1 MASSKDI
8 KFFALED
15 DVEIGETITVDSNR
29 LDIYTIGRDDLRD
42 MPVHGLFSQSKDHK
56 FIIVALE
63 TVENQ
68 IDFNQLE
75 VNRDIDT
82 ERLTFKFKQHREIVP
97 RP

>member
-42 MPVHGLFSQSKDHK
+42 MPVHGLFSQSKGHK

-63 TVENQ
+63 TVEN
-68 IDFNQLE
+68 
-75 VNRDIDT
+75 
-82 ERLTFKFKQHREIVP
+82 
-97 RP
+97 